1 MLVSS
6 PRSSTPGSHL
16 ERTALIMSR
25 PDPRQRTRRI
35 LPLALALILLSGC
48 SFGSPPPSAAPAS
61 ASGSSPV
68 TGVNA
73 CGPVNLRSPH
83 GETVDLNGEWGGGD
97 WFITPGT
104 GERTFVQQVGD
115 CVWMAISDDQ
125 FRERPE
131 ENASLL
137 AVFEGRITPDFSVT
151 GNLVTLLRW
160 VDPFTYGN
168 QSVMTEVR
176 MRIEFDADGSTR
188 LVEDRVQGVV
198 GPRCPNAEFWCPAP
212 TVLRKIVAEPGPSPT

>member
-1 MLVSS
+1 VTRTLAFVALIVVVLLVGCSSSS
-6 PRSSTPGSHL
+6 P
-16 ERTALIMSR
+16 A
-25 PDPRQRTRRI
+25 
-35 LPLALALILLSGC
+35 
-48 SFGSPPPSAAPAS
+48 
-61 ASGSSPV
+61 ASGPESP
-68 TGVNA
+68 TGSAPLIGGEA
-73 CGPVNLRSPH
+73 CGPIDLRGPD
-83 GETVDLNGEWGGGD
+83 GDTVDLNGEWGGGE
-97 WFITPGT
+97 WFTTPGS

-115 CVWMAISDDQ
+115 CVWMGISDDQ

-137 AVFEGRITPDFSVT
+137 AVFQGRINADFSVT

-168 QSVMTEVR
+168 TPEMTEVT
-176 MRIEFDADGSTR
+176 MRIEFDSDGRTQ

-212 TVLRKIVAEPGPSPT
+212 TVLRQIVAEPGPSPT